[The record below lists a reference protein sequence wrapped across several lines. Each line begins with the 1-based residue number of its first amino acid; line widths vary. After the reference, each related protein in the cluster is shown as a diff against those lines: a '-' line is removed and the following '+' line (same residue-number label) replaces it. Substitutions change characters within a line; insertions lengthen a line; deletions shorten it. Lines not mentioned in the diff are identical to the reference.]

1 MIKSINAGTGITVTG
16 ASTNWPS
23 FYNNSTSSDNT
34 LVGQMRYNGATQNME
49 VYDGMSWLSLPS
61 AYPFIELSGEVQ
73 TILNWA
79 KAKMVEES
87 RLKQLASRHPSLQD
101 ALDQLE
107 HAQEQVRIV
116 EALVTT

>member
-1 MIKSINAGTGITVTG
+1 MIKTINGGTGISVTG
-16 ASTNWPS
+16 ASSNWPS
-23 FYNNSTSSDNT
+23 FYNNTAASGNT
-34 LVGQMRYNGATQNME
+34 LIGQMRYNGSNQTTE
-49 VYDGMSWLSLPS
+49 VYDGASWMALTP
-61 AYPFIELSGEVQ
+61 AYPMIELSGEVQ

-79 KAKMVEES
+79 KSKMVEEF
-87 RLKQLASRHPSLQD
+87 RLKQLAAKHPSLQD